1 MSQHVVVSRFC
12 ERKSIAGIADGYIA
26 WLLRRIA
33 IGSCV
38 ACVALAGCT
47 PLRPAPAGV
56 TPDGAPATP
65 VKESGTAVSLAPPAG
80 SSAAASAPATR
91 AQHPSAVG
99 TAADVSAPPIAG
111 PVAQGAVGSVAAT
124 PGGNIVETTKPPN
137 KSPLK
142 PTTPSVAVAPQAP
155 NRPPVT
161 PAPKQP
167 AAPALDMAALEQR
180 LRDTHAIGVFTKLS
194 LKNQV
199 DDLLD
204 QFRAYH
210 HGPGKPPLTQLRQEY
225 DLLLLKV
232 LSLLQDS
239 DRDLAAAISSSR
251 EAIWGI
257 LIDPDK
263 FAKI

>member
-1 MSQHVVVSRFC
+1 MNAT
-12 ERKSIAGIADGYIA
+12 KPPTKIPAKAAGAPA
-26 WLLRRIA
+26 E
-33 IGSCV
+33 
-38 ACVALAGCT
+38 
-47 PLRPAPAGV
+47 RPAPRTREPG
-56 TPDGAPATP
+56 TTSLPKTP
-65 VKESGTAVSLAPPAG
+65 V
-80 SSAAASAPATR
+80 
-91 AQHPSAVG
+91 
-99 TAADVSAPPIAG
+99 
-111 PVAQGAVGSVAAT
+111 
-124 PGGNIVETTKPPN
+124 
-137 KSPLK
+137 
-142 PTTPSVAVAPQAP
+142 
-155 NRPPVT
+155 
-161 PAPKQP
+161 
-167 AAPALDMAALEQR
+167 APALDMASLEQR
-180 LRDTHAIGVFTKLS
+180 LRETHAIGVFTKLS

-210 HGPGKPPLTQLRQEY
+210 HGPGNPPLTQLRQEY